1 MGDIMMK
8 TEFSAGN
15 SASREPRK
23 LFLNICNG
31 AFHFNQSCVLLAK
44 LARTQSETEKK
55 VKHVQA
61 WLDLA

>member
-1 MGDIMMK
+1 MMK

-23 LFLNICNG
+23 HFLNICNG

-55 VKHVQA
+55 VKKKKQI
-61 WLDLA
+61 